1 MPILGVCSVKLHG
14 RERTV
19 CQPSLPRKNF
29 MTHDGRTKEVREM
42 YNNPGGRDYV
52 EKGQL
57 MTFGLTEDDPYSGDE
72 VETYTTCHGLW
83 SDFSPD
89 KMHSIS

>member
-1 MPILGVCSVKLHG
+1 
-14 RERTV
+14 
-19 CQPSLPRKNF
+19 
-29 MTHDGRTKEVREM
+29 M

-72 VETYTTCHGLW
+72 VETYTTCYG
-83 SDFSPD
+83 SPVSWKED
-89 KMHSIS
+89 NSHECAMATL